1 MGVPHFNRQ
10 GEFMIISASR
20 RTDIPAFY
28 SEWFMNRI
36 KEGYALIPNPRN
48 ADRLGR
54 VELSPKNVDC
64 IVFWTKNPIPM
75 LDKLDAIEKMG
86 YKYYFQ
92 FTLTPY
98 NKSIESNLPSKS
110 ELIQEFNRLSEKT
123 SAERVVWRCDPIII
137 DEKHSVAWQ
146 IEKFSEMAEQLK
158 GHTKRCIISFVDPY
172 KSIGDTFRALTH
184 NEMTAV
190 ASGFS
195 SVAKKHNITLFTC
208 AEAIDLSQ
216 YGILHASCIDK
227 NLIEQIIGTTIK
239 AKGDANQRAACQC
252 IESVDIGAY
261 DTCINGC
268 AYCYATSS
276 KKTVLRRAH
285 AHDPKAPMITGY
297 PTGNEIV
304 TDRTTPSQK
313 VNQISLF

>member
-1 MGVPHFNRQ
+1 
-10 GEFMIISASR
+10 MIISASR

-28 SEWFMNRI
+28 SEWFMNRL
-36 KEGYALIPNPRN
+36 KEEYALIPNPRN

-54 VELSPKNVDC
+54 VELSPENVDC

-75 LDKLDAIEKMG
+75 LDKLEALKKMG

-98 NKSIESNLPSKS
+98 DKSIEINLPPKS
-110 ELIQEFNRLSEKT
+110 ELIQAFSRLSEKT
-123 SAERVVWRCDPIII
+123 SAEHVVWRYDPIII

-146 IEKFSEMAEQLK
+146 IEKFSEMAEQLRAY
-158 GHTKRCIISFVDPY
+158 TKRCIISFVDPY

-184 NEMTAV
+184 NEMTAI
-190 ASGFS
+190 AAGLF
-195 SVAKKHNITLFTC
+195 SVARKYGITLFTC

-216 YGILHASCIDK
+216 YGIAHASCIDK
-227 NLIEQIIGTTIK
+227 NLIEQIIGSAIN
-239 AKGDANQRAACQC
+239 AKGDANQRAACRC

-261 DTCINGC
+261 DTCPNGC
-268 AYCYATSS
+268 TYCYATSNQ
-276 KKTVLRRAH
+276 KTVLRRAY

-313 VNQISLF
+313 ENQISLF

>member
-1 MGVPHFNRQ
+1 
-10 GEFMIISASR
+10 MIISASR

-28 SEWFMNRI
+28 SEWFMNRL

-48 ADRLGR
+48 TDRLGR
-54 VELSPKNVDC
+54 VELSPENVDC

-75 LDKLDAIEKMG
+75 FDKLEALEKMG

-98 NKSIESNLPSKS
+98 DKSIESNLPSKS
-110 ELIQEFNRLSEKT
+110 ELIQAFSRLSKKT
-123 SAERVVWRCDPIII
+123 SAERVVWRYDPIII

-158 GHTKRCIISFVDPY
+158 AYTKRCIISFVDPY
-172 KSIGDTFRALTH
+172 KSIGDTFRSLTI

-190 ASGFS
+190 ASEFS
-195 SVAKKHNITLFTC
+195 SVAKKYNVALFTC

-216 YGILHASCIDK
+216 YGISHASCIDK
-227 NLIEQIIGTTIK
+227 NLIERIIGSTIN
-239 AKGDANQRAACQC
+239 AKSDANQRAACRC

-261 DTCINGC
+261 DTCPNGC
-268 AYCYATSS
+268 TYCYATSTQ
-276 KKTVLRRAH
+276 KTVLRRAH
-285 AHDPKAPMITGY
+285 AHDSNAPMITGY

-304 TDRTTPSQK
+304 TERTTPSQK
-313 VNQISLF
+313 ENQISLF